1 VSLLLAVVAVGAVG
15 SAPAAAGAPPTIDVW
30 YGDVQT
36 VGERGRTQQWA
47 NVLGNVSDIDDTVT
61 SLTYSLN
68 GGPDQPLT
76 IGRDNHPRL
85 VRYGDF
91 NVEIDRA
98 DLVAG
103 DNAVVITATDEEG
116 NRSHRTVTLVNT
128 PSVTWPLPTSV
139 RWDGVT
145 TPSEVV
151 DVVDGR
157 WSASS
162 SGARIVE
169 TGYDR
174 LFAVGDMTWTDYE
187 VEVPVTIH
195 DMDTNVGGVGL
206 FMRWTGHTEEPPHE
220 AGMQPRLGW
229 QPSGS
234 LAWYRARFGHPARV
248 ELATD
253 EEDVLAADTSGFS
266 LAMGST
272 YVFRARVQRT
282 PAGDDYR
289 MTVFPAGQPESAG
302 VTVTALDTAFRKDAG
317 SVLFIAHRAAVT
329 FGDITV
335 TEIDGEP
342 PPPPPNEAPVAA
354 DDAVST
360 AVDVPVSVDVLAN
373 DSDPDGSL
381 VPSSVAVA
389 SGPASGSVSVDPA
402 SGAVRYAPNPGFV
415 GSDAFSYTVD
425 DDDGATSNVATV
437 SVTVSAGPPPPN
449 EAPVAVD
456 DAVSTAVD
464 VPVTV
469 DVLANDSDSD
479 GSLVPSSVAVVDG
492 PASGSVS
499 VEPASGAVTYAPNPA
514 FEGSDAFTY
523 TMDDDDGATSNVATV
538 SVTVSAAPPPPS
550 SGLVSDE
557 FSTPSL
563 GSHWSWFDPVGDASR
578 VATGSHAALSVPEG
592 VSHDLWTGALRA
604 PRLLQSADDVDFEV
618 EVKIDSPVTSAYQFQ
633 GLVVQQDADDLI
645 RFEVH
650 HDGGSP
656 RVFVATITDGVA
668 SERRNVRAP
677 AEAPY
682 WLRVAREGDTW
693 TFQSSG
699 DGVTWNTVATV
710 THAMSVAQAGV
721 FVGNHTPSPQHTAAI
736 DYFRVS

>member
-36 VGERGRTQQWA
+36 VGEHGRTQQWA

-360 AVDVPVSVDVLAN
+360 C
-373 DSDPDGSL
+373 
-381 VPSSVAVA
+381 
-389 SGPASGSVSVDPA
+389 
-402 SGAVRYAPNPGFV
+402 R
-415 GSDAFSYTVD
+415 
-425 DDDGATSNVATV
+425 
-437 SVTVSAGPPPPN
+437 
-449 EAPVAVD
+449 
-456 DAVSTAVD
+456 
-464 VPVTV
+464 
-469 DVLANDSDSD
+469 
-479 GSLVPSSVAVVDG
+479 
-492 PASGSVS
+492 
-499 VEPASGAVTYAPNPA
+499 
-514 FEGSDAFTY
+514 
-523 TMDDDDGATSNVATV
+523 
-538 SVTVSAAPPPPS
+538 
-550 SGLVSDE
+550 
-557 FSTPSL
+557 
-563 GSHWSWFDPVGDASR
+563 
-578 VATGSHAALSVPEG
+578 
-592 VSHDLWTGALRA
+592 
-604 PRLLQSADDVDFEV
+604 
-618 EVKIDSPVTSAYQFQ
+618 
-633 GLVVQQDADDLI
+633 
-645 RFEVH
+645 
-650 HDGGSP
+650 
-656 RVFVATITDGVA
+656 
-668 SERRNVRAP
+668 
-677 AEAPY
+677 
-682 WLRVAREGDTW
+682 
-693 TFQSSG
+693 
-699 DGVTWNTVATV
+699 
-710 THAMSVAQAGV
+710 
-721 FVGNHTPSPQHTAAI
+721 
-736 DYFRVS
+736 